1 MRAAT
6 PPWNALDLAARLA
19 PARTGGALDRAAL
32 GRVVT
37 LAESTRPPD
46 RALAAEV
53 AAALGTPARPAARVG
68 LTGVPGVGKST
79 LIEALGRH
87 LVDAGHRVAV
97 LAVDPSSQRTG
108 GSILGDKTRM
118 PFLSTHPAAFVRP
131 SPAGGALG
139 GVAPRTGAV
148 AQLLEAVGFD
158 VLLIETVGVGQ
169 SETAVRGLTDCFVLL
184 LLAGAGDELQGIK
197 KGIIEMADVLAVTK
211 ADGANAARAAA
222 HAREMAGALHLLR
235 PPEGG
240 WLPPVLTCSAA
251 ANTGIGELWT
261 MVETFLAHQRTT
273 GRFERQREQQRL
285 AALREI
291 LRQELETRFY
301 AQPAVAAALPEIE
314 AAVGRGALSVAGA
327 VARLL
332 GTAPTD

>member
-1 MRAAT
+1 MVSPRPTAAE
-6 PPWNALDLAARLA
+6 LAARLA
-19 PARTGGALDRAAL
+19 PAATGTLRAPLDRAAL
-32 GRVVT
+32 GRAVT

-46 RALAAEV
+46 RALADEV
-53 AAALGTPARPAARVG
+53 LGLLGPPARPAVRVG

-87 LVDAGHRVAV
+87 LVEEKGHRVAV

-118 PFLSTHPAAFVRP
+118 PFLATHPAAFVRP
-131 SPAGGALG
+131 SPAGAALG

-148 AQLLEAVGFD
+148 ARLLEAVGFD

-211 ADGANAARAAA
+211 ADGPNQPRARA

-235 PPEGG
+235 PPAGG

-251 ANTGIGELWT
+251 ENTGIGELWCT
-261 MVETFLAHQRTT
+261 VEEFIAHQRAT
-273 GRFERQREQQRL
+273 GRFEAQRREQHL
-285 AALREI
+285 TAFREL
-291 LRQELETRFY
+291 LRQELEARFY
-301 AQPAVAAALPEIE
+301 ARPDVVQALPTLE
-314 AAVGRGALSVAGA
+314 AAVARGELSLGAA
-327 VARLL
+327 VARL
-332 GTAPTD
+332 PR

>member
-1 MRAAT
+1 MPAPLWSAAEF
-6 PPWNALDLAARLA
+6 AARLRPASGA
-19 PARTGGALDRAAL
+19 PPDRTAL
-32 GRVVT
+32 GRAVT
-37 LAESTRPPD
+37 LAESTRPAD
-46 RALAAEV
+46 RELAAAIV
-53 AAALGTPARPAARVG
+53 TALGPPPHLAARVG

-79 LIEALGRH
+79 LIEAVGRH
-87 LVDAGHRVAV
+87 LVEQGRRVAV

-118 PFLSTHPAAFVRP
+118 PFLATHPGAFVRP
-131 SPAGGALG
+131 SPAGAALG

-148 AQLLEAVGFD
+148 AHLLEAVGFD

-211 ADGANAARAAA
+211 ADGANAPRAAA

-235 PPEGG
+235 APEGG

-251 ANTGIGELWT
+251 AGTGIAELWT
-261 MVETFLAHQRTT
+261 TIEGFLD
-273 GRFERQREQQRL
+273 QQRASGRL
-285 AALREI
+285 QQQRQQQRRAELREVVRRELEARFFARPEVGAALAR
-291 LRQELETRFY
+291 L
-301 AQPAVAAALPEIE
+301 E
-314 AAVGRGALSVAGA
+314 AAVGRGELPVTAAVGQLLALAS
-327 VARLL
+327 
-332 GTAPTD
+332 

>member
-1 MRAAT
+1 M
-6 PPWNALDLAARLA
+6 LA
-19 PARTGGALDRAAL
+19 PAWTAADLATRLGPAATGGVLDRGAL
-32 GRVVT
+32 GRAVT
-37 LAESTRPPD
+37 FAESTRPAD
-46 RALAAEV
+46 RALAAELV
-53 AAALGTPARPAARVG
+53 ALLGPSPRPATRIG

-79 LIEALGRH
+79 LVEALGRH
-87 LVDAGHRVAV
+87 LIGTGHRVAV
-97 LAVDPSSQRTG
+97 LAVDPSSQRSG

-118 PFLSTHPAAFVRP
+118 PFLSTHPEAFVRP
-131 SPAGGALG
+131 SPAGSALG

-169 SETAVRGLTDCFVLL
+169 SETAVRSLTDCFVLL

-211 ADGANAARAAA
+211 ADGPNAGRAAA

-251 ANTGIGELWT
+251 EGSGIAELWRT
-261 MVETFLAHQRTT
+261 IEEFFAHQRTT
-273 GRFERQREQQRL
+273 GQFEHQRRQQQL
-285 AALREI
+285 TTLRE
-291 LRQELETRFY
+291 LVRQAVEARFY
-301 AQPAVAAALPEIE
+301 ATPAVAAAIPAIE
-314 AAVGRGALSVAGA
+314 AAVARGELSADA
-327 VARLL
+327 AAARLL
-332 GTAPTD
+332 G